1 MTPNRSEP
9 LTRERVVDAA
19 LEIVDLGRLDGL
31 SMRRVGHALGVEAM
45 SLYNHVADKDD
56 LLGALLERVLEQIEL
71 PEPGSEWRAAMRM
84 RAASAREAFARHPWA
99 IRLLE
104 SRSQNSSPRRL
115 AYFDAVL
122 GTLMAAGFDHQLAM
136 RAFAT
141 LDAYVFGWILQQSSL
156 AFDDDESLREVGE
169 DLRRQ
174 MAEGYPHLTA
184 VTTLVMGSGY
194 DPDAEF
200 EWGLELI
207 LEALARRAVGGG
219 AAGLRD
225 GRE

>member
-1 MTPNRSEP
+1 M
-9 LTRERVVDAA
+9 DAA
-19 LEIVDLGRLDGL
+19 LEIADREGLEGL
-31 SMRRVGHALGVEAM
+31 SMRQVGRRLGVEAM

-71 PEPGSEWRAAMRM
+71 PKPGSEWRAAMRM
-84 RAASAREAFARHPWA
+84 RATSAREVFAQHSWA

-115 AYFDAVL
+115 AYFDVVL
-122 GTLMAAGFDHQLAM
+122 GALVAAGFENQLAM
-136 RAFAT
+136 RAFAM

-156 AFDDDESLREVGE
+156 AFDDDASLRGVGA
-169 DLRRQ
+169 DLLGQ

-184 VTTLVMGSGY
+184 VTTEVMGSGY
-194 DPDAEF
+194 DHDAEF

-207 LEALARRAVGGG
+207 LEALARRVEARQG
-219 AAGLRD
+219 
-225 GRE
+225 